1 MTPAYLRYSV
11 WGAAFAVTF
20 GCASALAFDG
30 EVTSDTAAQFYDVR
44 SPTSE
49 VILNRRRFT
58 TTLGLSGY
66 NLLDTSPSSPK
77 APDISLRVRLRY
89 DADFGAPSAASDAA
103 QSNSF
108 VAGFS
113 PNQFDLM
120 YGYVEGRRLF
130 GGAFGFKLGRQY
142 VTDVLGWWS
151 FDGGEVSV
159 TTPYYVKAEV
169 YGGLEER
176 GGLALGT
183 SRFEAD
189 GIWRGDRSNQ
199 SFGSKNLYPAF
210 QPATVAPAVGAAIES
225 TGITWLHARL
235 SYRRVY
241 NTGETNT
248 TDFYSGLYT
257 SVKYDGMRLSTDR
270 LGYAIDGSLKSLGGF
285 KGGFV
290 FDFYRMGITSAFA
303 SVDVFA
309 GSKVTVSA
317 DYDFYQPWFDA
328 DSVFNFFVANPRNN
342 VGLRADVDVDD
353 HISASA
359 NAHVRVFTVA
369 TSSINPTTIYPLSY
383 NDPAGSGGY
392 PTNGHPMDEGG
403 NLSVRYRTSQTRAL
417 LNASGDFG
425 QEGRR
430 VGGDLS
436 AEHVFEMRYVAGL
449 RAGLWDWKD
458 DLRPDRATT
467 SFQYVA
473 DVGYRFLPRCQGTVE
488 WEHDINGLV
497 GQRFRLMLLLSLG
510 IGGQQP

>member
-30 EVTSDTAAQFYDVR
+30 EVTSDSAAQFYDVR
-44 SPTSE
+44 SPTGE

-58 TTLGLSGY
+58 STLGLSGY
-66 NLLDTSPSSPK
+66 NLLDTDPSRPK
-77 APDISLRVRLRY
+77 APDISLKVRLRY
-89 DADFGAPSAASDAA
+89 DADYGAPASASDPA
-103 QSNSF
+103 QTSSF
-108 VAGFS
+108 VPGFTAG
-113 PNQFDLM
+113 QFDLM
-120 YGYVEGRRLF
+120 YAYVEGRRLL

-151 FDGGEVSV
+151 FDGGQVSV
-159 TTPYYVKAEV
+159 TTPWFFKAEV

-176 GGLALGT
+176 GGLALGA

-189 GIWRGDRSNQ
+189 GIWRGDRSNPN
-199 SFGSKNLYPAF
+199 FGPNTYAAF
-210 QPATVAPAVGAAIES
+210 QPATIAPAVGAAIES
-225 TGITWLHARL
+225 TGFTWLHARL

-241 NTGETNT
+241 NTGQSNV
-248 TDFYSGLYT
+248 TDFFSGETT

-270 LGYAIDGSLKSLGGF
+270 LGWAIDGTLKKVGGF

-290 FDFYRMGITSAFA
+290 YDFYRDGITSAFA
-303 SVDVFA
+303 SIDVFA
-309 GSKVTVSA
+309 GSKVTISA

-328 DSVFNFFVANPRNN
+328 DSIFNFFDANPRNN

-353 HISASA
+353 HFSASA
-359 NAHVRVFTVA
+359 NAHLRVFSVA
-369 TSSINPTTIYPLSY
+369 TSSINPGDAKTYPLSY
-383 NDPAGSGGY
+383 NDTPGSGGY

-403 NLSVRYRTSQTRAL
+403 NLQVRYHTSQTRVL
-417 LNASGDFG
+417 LQGSGDFG

-436 AEHVFEMRYVAGL
+436 GEHVFEMRYVTGL

-497 GQRFRLMLLLSLG
+497 GQRFRLMFLLSLG
-510 IGGQQP
+510 VGGK